1 MIELNTSRRLKMS
14 ISFDDLTGKKPQ
26 QQPQQ
31 QQSQDELLSLFPT
44 PVLIAQYPVP
54 YEKELEYIRNL
65 PCRRENKGGDAGNKI
80 HYNRQ
85 SEDTFVLDK
94 PELSNIREFIKS
106 KIFKFAREV
115 MSSKDEVV
123 ITQSWINKSGKGESH
138 HEHVHPNSMISG
150 VWYPVINEQ
159 LPPIQFR
166 SRSQRDI
173 SLSNDKYNN
182 FNSATFLLPMK
193 MGELII
199 FPSNLTHSVPANQSE
214 TERISL
220 SFNTWVKGSL
230 GDINSLTYLPLDRC
244 V

>member
-1 MIELNTSRRLKMS
+1 MS
-14 ISFDDLTGKKPQ
+14 FNM
-26 QQPQQ
+26 
-31 QQSQDELLSLFPT
+31 QDELLSLFPT
-44 PVLIAQYPVP
+44 PVLIAQYPLS
-54 YEKELEYIRNL
+54 YEKELEYIREL
-65 PCRRENKGGDAGNKI
+65 PCRRENKGGDAGNVI

-94 PELSNIREFIKS
+94 PELSNVRAFIES
-106 KIFKFAREV
+106 KIYKYVKEV
-115 MSSKDEVV
+115 MSSNNELM

-138 HEHVHPNSMISG
+138 HEHVHPNSLISG
-150 VWYPVINEQ
+150 VWYPVISEK

-166 SRSQRDI
+166 SRAQRDV
-173 SLSNDKYNN
+173 SLSTEKFNN

-193 MGELII
+193 AGELIL

-220 SFNTWVKGSL
+220 SFNTWAKGSL

-244 V
+244 I

>member
-1 MIELNTSRRLKMS
+1 M
-14 ISFDDLTGKKPQ
+14 
-26 QQPQQ
+26 
-31 QQSQDELLSLFPT
+31 QDELLSLFPT
-44 PVLIAQYPVP
+44 PVLIAQYSLP
-54 YEKELEYIRNL
+54 YEKELEYIRTL
-65 PCRRENKGGDAGNKI
+65 PCRRENKGGDAGNVI

-94 PELSNIREFIKS
+94 PELSNIKAFIQS
-106 KIFKFAREV
+106 KIYKFVKEI
-115 MSSKDEVV
+115 MNSTDELV

-138 HEHVHPNSMISG
+138 HEHVHPNSLVSG

-166 SRSQRDI
+166 SKSQRDV
-173 SLSNDKYNN
+173 SLQCEKFNN

-193 MGELII
+193 AGELII

-220 SFNTWVKGSL
+220 SFNTWAKGSL

>member
-1 MIELNTSRRLKMS
+1 M
-14 ISFDDLTGKKPQ
+14 
-26 QQPQQ
+26 
-31 QQSQDELLSLFPT
+31 QDELLSLFPT
-44 PVLIAQYPVP
+44 PVLIAKYPLP
-54 YEKELEYIRNL
+54 YEKELEYIRGL
-65 PCRRENKGGDAGNKI
+65 PCRRENKGGDAGNVI

-94 PELSNIREFIKS
+94 PELSNIRAFIES
-106 KIFKFAREV
+106 KIHKFVTEIF
-115 MSSKDEVV
+115 SSKDQLV

-138 HEHVHPNSMISG
+138 HEHVHPNSLVSG

-166 SRSQRDI
+166 SKSQRDV
-173 SLSNDKYNN
+173 SLQCEKFNN

-193 MGELII
+193 AGELII

-220 SFNTWVKGSL
+220 SFNTWAKGSL

-244 V
+244 I

>member
-1 MIELNTSRRLKMS
+1 MA
-14 ISFDDLTGKKPQ
+14 
-26 QQPQQ
+26 
-31 QQSQDELLSLFPT
+31 QDELLSLFPT
-44 PVLIAQYPVP
+44 PVLIAQYPLP
-54 YEKELEYIRNL
+54 FEKELEFIRNL
-65 PCRRENKGGDAGNKI
+65 PCRRENKGGDAGNVI

-94 PELSNIREFIKS
+94 PELGNIKAFIES
-106 KIFKFAREV
+106 KIHKFVTEI
-115 MSSKDEVV
+115 MSSDNQLV

-138 HEHVHPNSMISG
+138 HEHVHPNSLVSG

-166 SRSQRDI
+166 SKSQRDV
-173 SLSNDKYNN
+173 SLSTKKYNN

-193 MGELII
+193 AGELII

-220 SFNTWVKGSL
+220 SFNTWAKGSL

>member
-1 MIELNTSRRLKMS
+1 M
-14 ISFDDLTGKKPQ
+14 
-26 QQPQQ
+26 
-31 QQSQDELLSLFPT
+31 QDELLSLFPT
-44 PVLIAQYPVP
+44 PVLIAQYPLP
-54 YEKELEYIRNL
+54 YEKELEYIRAL
-65 PCRRENKGGDAGNKI
+65 PCRRENKGGDAGNVI

-94 PELSNIREFIKS
+94 PELSNIKAFIQS
-106 KIFKFAREV
+106 KIYKFVKEI
-115 MSSKDEVV
+115 MNSTDELV

-138 HEHVHPNSMISG
+138 HEHVHPNSLVSG

-166 SRSQRDI
+166 SKSQRDV
-173 SLSNDKYNN
+173 SLQCEKFNN

-193 MGELII
+193 AGELII

-220 SFNTWVKGSL
+220 SFNTWSKGSL
-230 GDINSLTYLPLDRC
+230 GDMNSLTYLPLDRC

>member
-1 MIELNTSRRLKMS
+1 MA
-14 ISFDDLTGKKPQ
+14 
-26 QQPQQ
+26 
-31 QQSQDELLSLFPT
+31 QDELLSLFPT
-44 PVLIAQYPVP
+44 PVLIAQYPLP
-54 YEKELEYIRNL
+54 FEKELEFIRNL
-65 PCRRENKGGDAGNKI
+65 PCRRENKGGDAGNVI

-94 PELSNIREFIKS
+94 PELGNIKAFIES
-106 KIFKFAREV
+106 KIHKFVTEI
-115 MSSKDEVV
+115 MSSDNQLV

-138 HEHVHPNSMISG
+138 HEHVHPNSLVSG

-166 SRSQRDI
+166 SKAQRDV
-173 SLSNDKYNN
+173 SLSVQKYNN

-193 MGELII
+193 SGELII

-220 SFNTWVKGSL
+220 SFNTWAKGSL
-230 GDINSLTYLPLDRC
+230 GDINSLTYLPLERC

>member
-1 MIELNTSRRLKMS
+1 M
-14 ISFDDLTGKKPQ
+14 
-26 QQPQQ
+26 
-31 QQSQDELLSLFPT
+31 QDELLSLFPT
-44 PVLIAQYPVP
+44 PVLIAQYPLS
-54 YEKELEYIRNL
+54 YEKELEYIREL
-65 PCRRENKGGDAGNKI
+65 PCRRENKGGDAGNVI

-94 PELSNIREFIKS
+94 PELSNVRAFIES
-106 KIFKFAREV
+106 KIYKYVKEV
-115 MSSKDEVV
+115 MSSNNELM

-138 HEHVHPNSMISG
+138 HEHVHPNSLISG
-150 VWYPVINEQ
+150 VWYPVISEK

-166 SRSQRDI
+166 SRAQRDV
-173 SLSNDKYNN
+173 SLSTEKFNN

-193 MGELII
+193 MGELIL

-220 SFNTWVKGSL
+220 SFNTWAKGSL

-244 V
+244 I

>member
-26 QQPQQ
+26 QQPPQ

-65 PCRRENKGGDAGNKI
+65 PCRRENKGGDVGNKI

-94 PELSNIREFIKS
+94 PELSNIREFVKS
-106 KIFKFAREV
+106 KLFKFAREV

-123 ITQSWINKSGKGESH
+123 ITQSWVNKSGKGESH
-138 HEHVHPNSMISG
+138 HEHVHPNSIISG

-173 SLSNDKYNN
+173 ALSLS
-182 FNSATFLLPMK
+182 
-193 MGELII
+193 LIHI
-199 FPSNLTHSVPANQSE
+199 
-214 TERISL
+214 
-220 SFNTWVKGSL
+220 
-230 GDINSLTYLPLDRC
+230 
-244 V
+244 

>member
-1 MIELNTSRRLKMS
+1 M
-14 ISFDDLTGKKPQ
+14 
-26 QQPQQ
+26 
-31 QQSQDELLSLFPT
+31 QDELLSLFPT
-44 PVLIAQYPVP
+44 PVLIAQYPLP
-54 YEKELEYIRNL
+54 YEKELEYIRAL
-65 PCRRENKGGDAGNKI
+65 PCRRENKGGDAGNVI

-85 SEDTFVLDK
+85 SEDTFVLDR
-94 PELSNIREFIKS
+94 PELSNIRAFIQS
-106 KIFKFAREV
+106 KIYKFVKEI
-115 MSSKDEVV
+115 MNSTDELV

-138 HEHVHPNSMISG
+138 HEHVHPNSLVSG

-166 SRSQRDI
+166 SKSQRDV
-173 SLSNDKYNN
+173 SLQCEKFNN

-193 MGELII
+193 AGELII

-220 SFNTWVKGSL
+220 SFNTWAKGSL
-230 GDINSLTYLPLDRC
+230 GDMNSLTYLPLERC

>member
-1 MIELNTSRRLKMS
+1 MS
-14 ISFDDLTGKKPQ
+14 FNM
-26 QQPQQ
+26 
-31 QQSQDELLSLFPT
+31 QDELLSLFPT
-44 PVLIAQYPVP
+44 PVLIAQYPLS
-54 YEKELEYIRNL
+54 YEKELEYIREL
-65 PCRRENKGGDAGNKI
+65 PCRRENKGGDAGNVI

-94 PELSNIREFIKS
+94 PELSNVRAFIES
-106 KIFKFAREV
+106 KIYKYVKEV
-115 MSSKDEVV
+115 MSSNNELM

-138 HEHVHPNSMISG
+138 HEHVHPNSLISG
-150 VWYPVINEQ
+150 VWYPVISEK

-166 SRSQRDI
+166 SRAQRDV
-173 SLSNDKYNN
+173 SLSTEKFNN

-193 MGELII
+193 MGELIL

-220 SFNTWVKGSL
+220 SFNTWAKGSL

-244 V
+244 I

>member
-1 MIELNTSRRLKMS
+1 M
-14 ISFDDLTGKKPQ
+14 
-26 QQPQQ
+26 
-31 QQSQDELLSLFPT
+31 QDELLSLFPT
-44 PVLIAQYPVP
+44 PVLIAQYPLP
-54 YEKELEYIRNL
+54 YEKELEYIREL
-65 PCRRENKGGDAGNKI
+65 PCRRENKGGDAGNTI

-85 SEDTFVLDK
+85 SEDTFVLDN
-94 PELSNIREFIKS
+94 PLLSNIKAFIES
-106 KIFKFAREV
+106 KIYKFAKEV
-115 MSSKDEVV
+115 MNSNSDMV

-138 HEHVHPNSMISG
+138 HEHVHPKSMVSG

-166 SRSQRDI
+166 SKAQRDV
-173 SLSNDKYNN
+173 SLQCEKFNN

-193 MGELII
+193 MGELIL

-220 SFNTWVKGSL
+220 SFNTWCKGSL
-230 GDINSLTYLPLDRC
+230 GDINSLTYLPLERC

>member
-1 MIELNTSRRLKMS
+1 MS
-14 ISFDDLTGKKPQ
+14 FNM
-26 QQPQQ
+26 
-31 QQSQDELLSLFPT
+31 QDELLSLFPT
-44 PVLIAQYPVP
+44 PVLITQYPLP
-54 YEKELEYIRNL
+54 YEKELEYIREM
-65 PCRRENKGGDAGNKI
+65 PCRRENKGGDAGNVI

-94 PELSNIREFIKS
+94 PELSNVRAFIES
-106 KIFKFAREV
+106 KIYKYVKEV
-115 MSSKDEVV
+115 MSSNNELM

-138 HEHVHPNSMISG
+138 HEHVHPNSLISG
-150 VWYPVINEQ
+150 VWYPVISEK

-166 SRSQRDI
+166 SRAQRDV
-173 SLSNDKYNN
+173 SLSTEKFNN

-193 MGELII
+193 MGELIL

-220 SFNTWVKGSL
+220 SFNTWAKGSL

-244 V
+244 I